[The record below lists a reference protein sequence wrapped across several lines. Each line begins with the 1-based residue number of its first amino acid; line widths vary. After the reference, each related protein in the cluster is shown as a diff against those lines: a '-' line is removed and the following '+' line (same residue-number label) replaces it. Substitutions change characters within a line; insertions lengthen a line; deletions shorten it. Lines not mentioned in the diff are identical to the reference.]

1 MVANDRKG
9 LLLLLSHWD
18 ILGKL
23 PPNEFKNVM
32 QAVFA
37 NAGANCEVPEELSLL
52 EQIAYESINKDVQW
66 SIDQYEKTKEKRAE
80 AGRKGGLKKAENAKK
95 QSESE
100 PSSENVANASKGL
113 ANASKGLANS
123 SKASNATFASSKS
136 KQNVAN
142 VNELDLLE
150 KNESDEEIFARA
162 VRIAEEWEEKTR
174 SPNRQ
179 EDNLG
184 PSQWPIYTPGN

>member
-23 PPNEFKNVM
+23 PPNEFKNVV

-66 SIDQYEKTKEKRAE
+66 SIDQYEKTRAKRAE

-100 PSSENVANASKGL
+100 EKNDATPSSENVANASKCL
-113 ANASKGLANS
+113 AKP

-136 KQNVAN
+136 KQNLAN

-150 KNESDEEIFARA
+150 KNESDEEMFARA

-174 SPNRQ
+174 SPNRP
-179 EDNLG
+179 ENNLG
-184 PSQWPIYTPGN
+184 PSQWPIYAPGN

>member
-37 NAGANCEVPEELSLL
+37 NAGANCESPEELSLL

-66 SIDQYEKTKEKRAE
+66 SIDQYEKTRAKRAE

-95 QSESE
+95 SEE
-100 PSSENVANASKGL
+100 KNDTTPSSENLANSSKGL
-113 ANASKGLANS
+113 AKP

-150 KNESDEEIFARA
+150 KNESDEEMFARA
-162 VRIAEEWEEKTR
+162 VQVVDQWEAKTR
-174 SPNRQ
+174 SFDRP

>member
-66 SIDQYEKTKEKRAE
+66 SIDQYEKTRAKRAE

-100 PSSENVANASKGL
+100 EKNDATPSSENVANASKGL
-113 ANASKGLANS
+113 AKP

-136 KQNVAN
+136 KQNLAN

-150 KNESDEEIFARA
+150 KNESDEEMFARA

-174 SPNRQ
+174 SPNRP

>member
-66 SIDQYEKTKEKRAE
+66 SIDQYEKTREKRAE

-113 ANASKGLANS
+113 ANS

-142 VNELDLLE
+142 VNELALLE
-150 KNESDEEIFARA
+150 KSESDEEIFARA

>member
-66 SIDQYEKTKEKRAE
+66 SIDQYEKTRAKRAE

-100 PSSENVANASKGL
+100 PNSENV

-136 KQNVAN
+136 KQNVSN

-150 KNESDEEIFARA
+150 KNDSDEEIFSRA